1 MGVILVSKYIN
12 DIKEEDAG
20 KLDWI
25 GMILTGVGL
34 AAVVY
39 GFENLGRAALPPWA
53 APALL
58 GGGAGVLG
66 IYALYAQRVSY
77 AILDLGL
84 FKIPTF
90 FASIVGGT
98 FMRMGV
104 GATPFL
110 LALLLQV
117 AFGMSPFQAGMMT
130 FASAAAALAM
140 KTSAPPILAR
150 FGFRNTLSVNAVIVG
165 LTFMSYAVLT
175 RTTPHW
181 LIYMILLTGGF
192 FRSLQ
197 FTALNG
203 LGFADVDTP
212 QMSRASTM
220 SAMGQRLA
228 QSIGIGFA
236 ATLLR
241 LFQGQNHKVTAATI
255 TPAFLIIGAVALVS
269 AGFFVVLPKDAG
281 ASLNGR
287 PRRMRA

>member
-1 MGVILVSKYIN
+1 
-12 DIKEEDAG
+12 
-20 KLDWI
+20 
-25 GMILTGVGL
+25 
-34 AAVVY
+34 
-39 GFENLGRAALPPWA
+39 
-53 APALL
+53 
-58 GGGAGVLG
+58 
-66 IYALYAQRVSY
+66 
-77 AILDLGL
+77 
-84 FKIPTF
+84 
-90 FASIVGGT
+90 
-98 FMRMGV
+98 
-104 GATPFL
+104 
-110 LALLLQV
+110 
-117 AFGMSPFQAGMMT
+117 
-130 FASAAAALAM
+130 M

-241 LFQGQNHKVTAATI
+241 LFQGAAHKVTTETI
-255 TPAFLIIGAVALVS
+255 TPAFLIIGGVSLISAVF
-269 AGFFVVLPKDAG
+269 FFVLPANAG
-281 ASLNGR
+281 DSLKTRQVGSR
-287 PRRMRA
+287 I